1 MRRYFGLL
9 IALIISLGAYSKGPS
24 GPAKHLIPE
33 IVGLEVSY
41 ELNGVV
47 MKGYAVY
54 KATLTAPLPVV
65 LVVPEWWGNNEYA
78 RKRAYMLAEMGYF
91 AFAVD
96 MYGDGKIAETPK
108 EAQELADVLYK
119 DPNLALSRM
128 KAAVVKAGEYAFADT
143 TKVAA
148 IGYCF
153 GGTMVLNAAKMGMN
167 LKGVVSFHGGLAGV
181 PATKGS
187 VIGKIL
193 VCHGGADSFVP
204 ESDIKKFKK
213 NLDSEKVPYTFTVY
227 PNATHAFTNPEST
240 EVGKKFNLPIS
251 YNEEADKKS
260 WEEMTAFLKG
270 LF

>member
-1 MRRYFGLL
+1 MRKYVGLL
-9 IALIISLGAYSKGPS
+9 IALFMCGNAFSKGTS

-33 IVGLEVSY
+33 IVGQEVSY

-54 KATLTAPLPVV
+54 NANLPNPLPVV
-65 LVVPEWWGNNEYA
+65 LVVHEWWGNNEYA
-78 RKRAYMLAEMGYF
+78 HKRAYMLAELGYF

-96 MYGDGKIAETPK
+96 MYGNGKIAETPK
-108 EAQELADVLYK
+108 EAQDLATVLYK
-119 DPNLALSRM
+119 DPNLALARL
-128 KAAVVKAGEYAFADT
+128 KAAVVKSAEFYCADT
-143 TKVAA
+143 SKVAA

-153 GGTMVLNAAKMGMN
+153 GGSMVLNAAKMGMN

-187 VIGKIL
+187 VKGKIL
-193 VCHGGADSFVP
+193 VCHGGADTFVP
-204 ESDIKKFKK
+204 PTDIKKFKQ
-213 NLDSEKVPYTFTVY
+213 NLDSQKVPYTFTVY

-240 EVGKKFNLPIS
+240 EVGKKFNMPIS